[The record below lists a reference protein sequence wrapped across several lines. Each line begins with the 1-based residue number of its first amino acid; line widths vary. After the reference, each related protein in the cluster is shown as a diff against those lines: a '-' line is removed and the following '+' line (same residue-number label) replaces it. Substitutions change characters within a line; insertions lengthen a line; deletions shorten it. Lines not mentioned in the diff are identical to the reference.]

1 MFFAFDLYP
10 HIISTLSQAGFETHP
25 APLIWDKGRPVSQF
39 GGYNY
44 TSSYE
49 PILFGRKPGPVVRR
63 LAEGI
68 RNILQFPPVPVG
80 ERMHP
85 FEKPGD
91 LIKLFLKQ
99 SSTLNDMILDPFAGS
114 GKTIKVA
121 RDFGRKA
128 LGFELD
134 QDNFFRAQA
143 LLSRKGDD
151 QKPDE
156 SLKGE

>member
-1 MFFAFDLYP
+1 
-10 HIISTLSQAGFETHP
+10 
-25 APLIWDKGRPVSQF
+25 
-39 GGYNY
+39 
-44 TSSYE
+44 
-49 PILFGRKPGPVVRR
+49 
-63 LAEGI
+63 
-68 RNILQFPPVPVG
+68 
-80 ERMHP
+80 MHP